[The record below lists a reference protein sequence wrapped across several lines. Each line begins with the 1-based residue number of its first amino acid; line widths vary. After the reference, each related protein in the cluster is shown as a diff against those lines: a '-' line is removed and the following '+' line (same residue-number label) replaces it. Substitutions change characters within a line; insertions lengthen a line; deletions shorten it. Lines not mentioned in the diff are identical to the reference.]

1 MKIAVIGA
9 GIIGV
14 TTAYELASDGHEVTV
29 LERRGAAA
37 EEASFANA
45 GIVAPGL
52 PRRDVSHFFSPAPI
66 KLRWPIAAH
75 ELAWFW
81 KWQRARRGD
90 QGHLAQL
97 QRLASYS
104 LERLHHLAADLK
116 LDYEHSEGLLMLLRS
131 EQDSK
136 AMQSGLQLLREAGR
150 EFKELSALDARKIEP
165 ALSPDTAFFGAIQLP
180 DAQVAN
186 CRQFAL
192 LLKNEC
198 QHRGVTLAFNTE
210 VTHINSARGLT
221 LTVAGDT
228 SARPFE
234 AAVICA
240 GADSARLLGPLGIRL
255 ALAAVQGY
263 SISAPIRESLNAPR
277 SGVLDQR
284 HQVAMTRLGNRVR
297 VSGLAELGGVP
308 GHKRANALQ
317 TLYRVLHDWF
327 PGAAKLSGGVQ
338 EWQGARPMLP
348 DGAPMVGAS
357 GVPGLWL
364 NLGHGDSGWAL
375 SCGSAR
381 ALADLVAGKTPEIDL
396 NGLGMEG
403 LTR

>member
-52 PRRDVSHFFSPAPI
+52 PRRNVSHFFSPAPI

-81 KWQRARRGD
+81 KWQRARHGDRGN
-90 QGHLAQL
+90 LAQI

-136 AMQSGLQLLREAGR
+136 AMQAGLQLLREAGR

-165 ALSPDTAFFGAIQLP
+165 AL
-180 DAQVAN
+180 
-186 CRQFAL
+186 
-192 LLKNEC
+192 
-198 QHRGVTLAFNTE
+198 
-210 VTHINSARGLT
+210 
-221 LTVAGDT
+221 
-228 SARPFE
+228 
-234 AAVICA
+234 
-240 GADSARLLGPLGIRL
+240 
-255 ALAAVQGY
+255 
-263 SISAPIRESLNAPR
+263 
-277 SGVLDQR
+277 
-284 HQVAMTRLGNRVR
+284 
-297 VSGLAELGGVP
+297 
-308 GHKRANALQ
+308 Q
-317 TLYRVLHDWF
+317 TL
-327 PGAAKLSGGVQ
+327 
-338 EWQGARPMLP
+338 
-348 DGAPMVGAS
+348 
-357 GVPGLWL
+357 
-364 NLGHGDSGWAL
+364 
-375 SCGSAR
+375 
-381 ALADLVAGKTPEIDL
+381 
-396 NGLGMEG
+396 
-403 LTR
+403 